1 MRKLDP
7 QLEFLAEGGATAL
20 SDLGSEAVMG
30 RFGMEAAMPAE
41 EGGRRGARARA
52 AATPV
57 VTVLVEC
64 SGATEPLEAAGLT
77 VRGIAGDV
85 VTGTIALG
93 NLEKLSEVPDVRRV
107 EAARAMH
114 PELDLSVV
122 EARADVVHVG
132 PPGRRGA
139 GVIVGI
145 VDSGCDYTH
154 PSFRRADGTSRILL
168 IWDQSLTPAPGEAS
182 PAGFGYGVEYG
193 NVQINAALASVNP
206 FALVRHQ
213 DSFAPQHG
221 THVTGIA
228 AGDGSA
234 PGQGRPG
241 GTFVGVA
248 PEADIIIVAN
258 ASNGAEGLGTSA
270 NTLDAVNYIFEQ
282 ARTRS
287 QPCAINMSLG
297 DNMGPHDG
305 TSLLERG
312 LDNLLGGPGRAFV
325 KSAGNAGADRIHAE
339 GNVASGTT
347 VDLRFNQPAGDAS
360 PNQIDLWYEG
370 ADTFRVT
377 VIDPAGAT
385 AGPVTVGVATT
396 VTLPG
401 GNAVRIDHRD
411 NDPFNGDKRV
421 FMTFTP
427 GAAGQMRA
435 GNWVIRLVGVSSPSG
450 GRFDAWIQ
458 RGAAVPTFL
467 APHESQGRTISTPGT
482 ALEVITAANYITRGA
497 GIGSLASSSSRG
509 PTRDNRAAPTVAA
522 PGSTIVS
529 AAGHFPTGGDPYR
542 GLSGTS
548 MAAPH
553 ITGAIALMFQK
564 NPDRTQ
570 AQIKACLESS
580 ARADGFTGP
589 VPNTAW
595 GAGKLDVAAA
605 VDCVPTPGLVGPLRS
620 VVLPCPSVV
629 QVACRSVATPCISV
643 PRVNCPSVIQTTCVS
658 IPVQT
663 CGTVSVP
670 RLTCPSVI
678 QVSCRSQIATTC
690 GGPSVPRLTCP
701 SVIQVSCR
709 SEIATTCGGPSVP
722 RQTCPS
728 VIQVTCQSQL
738 LVTCGAPSVPV
749 ATCPVQ
755 SVTGPCASLVCPS
768 VIDGCPSVFGCV
780 TVVVNPDPV
789 VNPVVVG
796 PGLGLDPRGVA
807 IDPGAFGGFGQGAE
821 AEAAP
826 PPPSGYFDY
835 DDSWFD

>member
-7 QLEFLAEGGATAL
+7 QLEFLAEGGAVVL
-20 SDLGSEAVMG
+20 GDIGSEAVMG
-30 RFGMEAAMPAE
+30 RFGLEFAE
-41 EGGRRGARARA
+41 PEGGGERRRGKAKVA
-52 AATPV
+52 AAA
-57 VTVLVEC
+57 VTVLVEY
-64 SGATEPLEAAGLT
+64 SGDPAALEAAGLT
-77 VRGIAGDV
+77 IRGIAGDV

-93 NLEKLSEVPDVRRV
+93 DLEKLAAVEEVRRV

-122 EARADVVHVG
+122 EARANLVHVG

-154 PSFRRADGTSRILL
+154 PSFRRGDGTSRILL
-168 IWDQSLTPAPGEAS
+168 IWDQGLIPGAGEAS

-193 NVQINAALASVNP
+193 NVQINAALASANP

-213 DSFAPQHG
+213 DVAPQHG

-234 PGQGRPG
+234 AGQGMPS

-248 PEADIIIVAN
+248 PEADIILVAN

-270 NTLDAVNYIFEQ
+270 NTLDAVNYIFQQ
-282 ARTRS
+282 AQLRR

-297 DNMGPHDG
+297 DNLGPHDG

-325 KSAGNAGADRIHAE
+325 KSAGNAGADRVHAE

-347 VDLRFNQPAGDAS
+347 VDLRFNQPAGDNS

-370 ADTFRVT
+370 ADAFRVT
-377 VIDPAGAT
+377 VIDPAGAA
-385 AGPVTVGVATT
+385 AGPVNVGAATT
-396 VTLPG
+396 TALPG
-401 GNAVRIDHRD
+401 GNSVRIDHRG
-411 NDPFNGDKRV
+411 NDVFNGDKRV
-421 FMTFTP
+421 FMTFAP
-427 GAAGQMRA
+427 GAAGAMRA
-435 GNWVIRLVGVSSPSG
+435 GNWIIRIAGVSSPSG

-458 RGAAVPTFL
+458 RGAAIPTFL
-467 APHESQGRTISTPGT
+467 APHESQSRTISTPGT

-497 GIGSLASSSSRG
+497 GVGSLASSSSRG

-522 PGSTIVS
+522 PGSTIIS
-529 AAGHFPTGGDPYR
+529 AAGHFPPGGDPYK
-542 GLSGTS
+542 GMSGTS

-570 AQIKACLESS
+570 AQVKACLESS
-580 ARADGFTGP
+580 ARQDAFTGP

-595 GAGKLDVAAA
+595 GAGKMDVAAA

-620 VVLPCPSVV
+620 VVLPCPSII
-629 QVACRSVATPCISV
+629 QVSCRSVTTPCISV
-643 PRVNCPSVIQTTCVS
+643 PVTNCPSVIQTTCRS
-658 IPVQT
+658 AIVQT
-663 CGTVSVP
+663 CGTISVP
-670 RLTCPSVI
+670 RL
-678 QVSCRSQIATTC
+678 SCR
-690 GGPSVPRLTCP
+690 
-701 SVIQVSCR
+701 
-709 SEIATTCGGPSVP
+709 
-722 RQTCPS
+722 S
-728 VIQVTCQSQL
+728 VIQVTCA
-738 LVTCGAPSVPV
+738 GPSVPI
-749 ATCPVQ
+749 ATCPIA
-755 SVTGPCASLVCPS
+755 SVAAPCISRVCPS
-768 VIDGCPSVFGCV
+768 LIDGCPSSLGCGV

-789 VNPVVVG
+789 VNPVVVNPVAVNPDPVANPVVVN
-796 PGLGLDPRGVA
+796 PGIGLDPGGLA
-807 IDPGAFGGFGQGAE
+807 INPGAFGGSLRGFIQGAE
-821 AEAAP
+821 GTP
-826 PPPSGYFDY
+826 TPPSGYFDY